1 MDEKTSISLTLAKAF
16 IEQGH
21 EDMARS
27 IINKLLIDNGL
38 DGDDNDVLESEEEQE
53 YYGQA

>member
-1 MDEKTSISLTLAKAF
+1 MDERTAISLTLAKAF

-27 IINKLLIDNGL
+27 IITKLLIDNGL
-38 DGDDNDVLESEEEQE
+38 DAEDDELIESTQ
-53 YYGQA
+53 G